1 MDDIL
6 VSISCISFN
15 HAKYIR
21 QALDSFLNQKTD
33 FKYEILIHDDASKD
47 ETADIIRE
55 YQLKYPDII
64 LPILQTENQYSQGKH
79 NISGIF
85 NFPRAR
91 GKYIAMCEGD
101 DFWCDENKLQKQ
113 VDYME
118 QHPNC
123 SMCCH
128 SAKIVQMDDSFR
140 TVNEIHTYRETRAL
154 EPSEV
159 IAKKINFP
167 TASLMFRREYAVK
180 LPDWYF
186 ECPVGDIPLHLV
198 MQMHGYV
205 YYMDEIMS
213 AYRTGDINSWSN
225 NMDGDRKHWINHRFS
240 MKKLF
245 EAFDKDS
252 FGRYSEEVK
261 DALMRND
268 FLIALKLDEL
278 KVLKD
283 KKYRKYY
290 MELGKLDRRLL
301 LLKYY
306 CPFLYNML
314 RNIRIFLKSRSV

>member
-1 MDDIL
+1 MDEIL
-6 VSISCISFN
+6 VSISCITFN

-21 QALDSFLNQKTD
+21 QALDSFLSQKTN
-33 FKYEILIHDDASKD
+33 FKYEILIHDDASSD
-47 ETADIIRE
+47 ETPEIIRE
-55 YQLKYPDII
+55 YQEKYPDII
-64 LPILQTENQYSQGKH
+64 FPILQKENQYSQGKR

-101 DFWCDENKLQKQ
+101 DFWCDENKLARQ
-113 VDYME
+113 VAYME
-118 QHPNC
+118 EHEDC

-140 TVNEIHTYRETRAL
+140 TVNEIHTYGETRKL

-159 IAKKINFP
+159 IAKKTNFP
-167 TASLMFRREYAVK
+167 TASLMFRTEYAKK
-180 LPDWYF
+180 LPAWYF
-186 ECPVGDIPLHLV
+186 DCPVGDIPLHLI

-213 AYRTGDINSWSN
+213 AYRTGDANSWSN
-225 NMDGDRKHWINHRFS
+225 NMDENREHWTRHQAA

-245 EAFDKDS
+245 EAFDKDT
-252 FGRYSEEVK
+252 GNKYSEEIK

-278 KVLKD
+278 KVLREKR
-283 KKYRKYY
+283 YRKYY
-290 MELGKLDRRLL
+290 MELGALDRRLL

-306 CPFLYNML
+306 CPFLYDFL
-314 RNIRIFLKSRSV
+314 RKIRIFMKRSSL